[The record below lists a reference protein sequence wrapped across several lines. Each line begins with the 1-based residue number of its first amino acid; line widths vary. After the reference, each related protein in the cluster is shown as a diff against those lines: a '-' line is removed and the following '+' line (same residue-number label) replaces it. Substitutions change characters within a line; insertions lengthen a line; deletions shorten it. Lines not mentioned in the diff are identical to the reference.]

1 MFGAYS
7 VLSVRARV
15 LLVVVSVRRFS
26 DKSTLYVG
34 SYTVPC
40 YTVCRILHCTCYEYG
55 STKYGSV
62 METWYRY
69 GMVKSICSAS
79 SMYIQLVRV
88 VVNPTTST

>member
-34 SYTVPC
+34 SYTVP
-40 YTVCRILHCTCYEYG
+40 CYEYG